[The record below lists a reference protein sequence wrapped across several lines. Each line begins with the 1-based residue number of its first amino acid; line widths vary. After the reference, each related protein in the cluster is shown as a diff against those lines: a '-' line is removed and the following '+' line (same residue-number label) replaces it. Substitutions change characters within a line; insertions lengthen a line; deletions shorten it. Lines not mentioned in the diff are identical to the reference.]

1 MTDLDDLFDDDEVEE
16 TTLDDKGEGEELD
29 GLFDDDEIEAP
40 PPIPPKG
47 KKKASKKKASKK
59 KASKKKASKKK
70 ASKKAEDD
78 DGLGGLFDE
87 EEEAKPKRKKKA
99 SRKPAAEPEAAEP
112 AAKPKR
118 KKKKVTRK
126 PRSSSD
132 PLASLTAELSAIADD
147 AGEKSQLAQLK
158 ADLRAAK
165 QLSTKLNRFAKK
177 AVAAAEGQEAHV
189 EALEAKLDEMN

>member
-16 TTLDDKGEGEELD
+16 TTLDDKSEGEELG
-29 GLFDDDEIEAP
+29 GLFDGDEIEAP

-59 KASKKKASKKK
+59 KASKKKASKK
-70 ASKKAEDD
+70 ADDD

-118 KKKKVTRK
+118 KKKKVMRK

-132 PLASLTAELSAIADD
+132 PLTSLTAELSAIADD